1 MRSMTDTSFKKLE
14 KLIDSV
20 KEVVEITKHKVEGIE
35 LVQSVTNGQVRMI
48 KDQQSV
54 MNKKLDE
61 LKDVQEE
68 RLLPSVV
75 TIENTIKTYSDMYK
89 LNNDNMKKLEIR
101 VETLEDSVGIEPP
114 PELTLAEVK

>member
-1 MRSMTDTSFKKLE
+1 MADTNFKRLE

-20 KEVVEITKHKVEGIE
+20 KELLEVTKHKVEGIE
-35 LVQSVTNGQVRMI
+35 LIQSVTNGQVRMI

-61 LKDVQEE
+61 LQDVQEE

-75 TIENTIKTYSDMYK
+75 TIESNIKVYSDMYK
-89 LNNDNMKKLEIR
+89 LNNDNAKKLEKR
-101 VETLEDSVGIEPP
+101 VKTLEDHSGIEPP

>member
-1 MRSMTDTSFKKLE
+1 MADTDFKKLE

-35 LVQSVTNGQVRMI
+35 LAHSVTNGQVRMI

-61 LKDVQEE
+61 LKETQDDQI
-68 RLLPSVV
+68 LPSVV
-75 TIENTIKTYSDMYK
+75 TIESTIKTYSDMYK
-89 LNNDNMKKLEIR
+89 LNNDNMKKLEKR
-101 VETLEDSVGIEPP
+101 VETLEDNTGIVPP